1 MRRKQLCVES
11 RRHQAVDVLID
22 FVLTPKKN
30 LNALFIQ
37 ELKRVDYSNRCRVY
51 CQLKPLTIII
61 GNSAITVMV
70 SVGSRGFEESKIV
83 QLRTES
89 IEGECDHIMAARMAG
104 ESGEDR
110 KI

>member
-51 CQLKPLTIII
+51 CQLKPLIIII
-61 GNSAITVMV
+61 GAIMVMV
-70 SVGSRGFEESKIV
+70 SVGSRGWKEIV

-89 IEGECDHIMAARMAG
+89 ID
-104 ESGEDR
+104 S
-110 KI
+110 